1 MQGRI
6 TKPGIYL
13 LDKLPAEDSG
23 RNAPTTLYITYD
35 NMCNLD
41 RLLVAKKPLPLPA
54 PFYDIWGSVQKIID
68 TFHLLN
74 HKEANTI
81 KTR

>member
-1 MQGRI
+1 M
-6 TKPGIYL
+6 
-13 LDKLPAEDSG
+13 
-23 RNAPTTLYITYD
+23 TYD